1 MVPPPTGSD
10 ALGSWECWQG
20 KTNRVSSGLF
30 TVGVSQA
37 MHHVDWQAG
46 DLDLGGELVSVWFR
60 LVGTLRTKLA
70 GN

>member
-1 MVPPPTGSD
+1 MLARENKQGELRVIYCGSEPGYD
-10 ALGSWECWQG
+10 
-20 KTNRVSSGLF
+20 
-30 TVGVSQA
+30 
-37 MHHVDWQAG
+37 HVDWQAG